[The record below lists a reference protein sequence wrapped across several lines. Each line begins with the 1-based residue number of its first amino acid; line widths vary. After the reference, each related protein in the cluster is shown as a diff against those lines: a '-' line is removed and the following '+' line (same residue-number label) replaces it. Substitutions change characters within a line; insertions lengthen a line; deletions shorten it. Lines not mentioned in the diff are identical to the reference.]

1 MMSYRFARR
10 SFLSAIGG
18 AVGLEILLRNME
30 AGAQGMGPP
39 PRFLMMHWPVG
50 TIKQQFIPTGTG
62 TSYTTSKGGQ
72 GAGYII
78 SGFDTPDLRPHT
90 IVMHGFNM
98 NGITGRGG
106 GHEDGTPFCTTG
118 SNSPGTRSNGG
129 ETDDGCAGGPSWD
142 QIFLKNVPALSRK
155 NADGTII
162 GRGYYNS
169 ICDSRIDSYETST
182 RCLSYG
188 YTKVSITSAVPGGS
202 IMENQ
207 PLRPQLSPLT
217 AYNDLFSGFTPGGMM
232 TDANALRLLKHKKSV
247 LDHSLRELNR
257 LNTLAPASERVKI
270 ESHAA
275 VIRQIEAQLTE
286 QINNPPTT
294 GGGMLPPMPAAS
306 LTGKSADR
314 LSDYGNPVSQ
324 TDDSGNHEQVGNAH
338 ASILRAA
345 FACDLIRVATFQWSP
360 GTNHVSFKG
369 LDPNSA
375 NTIYMHHPLSHR
387 NGSKAFYDGPRPS
400 ADAYIWDAM
409 VNANKWY
416 FDKTA
421 AIINT
426 FRTQVDPL
434 DPMGGSLLDRTV
446 IPMVT
451 EVADASHS
459 RSGHGA
465 LIFGGRAL
473 GMQGGQ
479 YRSVSGIHNQ
489 LWVTVAQAFLGAGA
503 VSALS
508 SETYQKNGSNP
519 ISGLWVAPA

>member
-1 MMSYRFARR
+1 M
-10 SFLSAIGG
+10 
-18 AVGLEILLRNME
+18 
-30 AGAQGMGPP
+30 
-39 PRFLMMHWPVG
+39 
-50 TIKQQFIPTGTG
+50 
-62 TSYTTSKGGQ
+62 
-72 GAGYII
+72 
-78 SGFDTPDLRPHT
+78 
-90 IVMHGFNM
+90 
-98 NGITGRGG
+98 
-106 GHEDGTPFCTTG
+106 
-118 SNSPGTRSNGG
+118 
-129 ETDDGCAGGPSWD
+129 
-142 QIFLKNVPALSRK
+142 
-155 NADGTII
+155 
-162 GRGYYNS
+162 
-169 ICDSRIDSYETST
+169 
-182 RCLSYG
+182 
-188 YTKVSITSAVPGGS
+188 
-202 IMENQ
+202 
-207 PLRPQLSPLT
+207 
-217 AYNDLFSGFTPGGMM
+217 
-232 TDANALRLLKHKKSV
+232 
-247 LDHSLRELNR
+247 
-257 LNTLAPASERVKI
+257 
-270 ESHAA
+270 
-275 VIRQIEAQLTE
+275 
-286 QINNPPTT
+286 
-294 GGGMLPPMPAAS
+294 MPAQS

-324 TDDSGNHEQVGNAH
+324 TDDSSIHEQVGNAH
-338 ASILRAA
+338 AGILRAA

-369 LDPNSA
+369 LDPNSP

-387 NGSKAFYDGPRPS
+387 NGSKAFYDGARPS

-479 YRSVSGIHNQ
+479 YRSVSGTHNQ
-489 LWVTVAQAFLGAGA
+489 LWVTVAQAYLGAGA

-508 SETYQKNGSNP
+508 SESYSKSGANP
-519 ISGLWVAPA
+519 LSGLWVAPA

>member
-1 MMSYRFARR
+1 
-10 SFLSAIGG
+10 
-18 AVGLEILLRNME
+18 
-30 AGAQGMGPP
+30 
-39 PRFLMMHWPVG
+39 
-50 TIKQQFIPTGTG
+50 
-62 TSYTTSKGGQ
+62 
-72 GAGYII
+72 
-78 SGFDTPDLRPHT
+78 
-90 IVMHGFNM
+90 
-98 NGITGRGG
+98 
-106 GHEDGTPFCTTG
+106 
-118 SNSPGTRSNGG
+118 
-129 ETDDGCAGGPSWD
+129 
-142 QIFLKNVPALSRK
+142 
-155 NADGTII
+155 
-162 GRGYYNS
+162 
-169 ICDSRIDSYETST
+169 
-182 RCLSYG
+182 
-188 YTKVSITSAVPGGS
+188 
-202 IMENQ
+202 
-207 PLRPQLSPLT
+207 
-217 AYNDLFSGFTPGGMM
+217 
-232 TDANALRLLKHKKSV
+232 
-247 LDHSLRELNR
+247 
-257 LNTLAPASERVKI
+257 
-270 ESHAA
+270 
-275 VIRQIEAQLTE
+275 
-286 QINNPPTT
+286 
-294 GGGMLPPMPAAS
+294 
-306 LTGKSADR
+306 

>member
-1 MMSYRFARR
+1 
-10 SFLSAIGG
+10 
-18 AVGLEILLRNME
+18 
-30 AGAQGMGPP
+30 
-39 PRFLMMHWPVG
+39 
-50 TIKQQFIPTGTG
+50 
-62 TSYTTSKGGQ
+62 
-72 GAGYII
+72 
-78 SGFDTPDLRPHT
+78 
-90 IVMHGFNM
+90 M
-98 NGITGRGG
+98 NGISGRGG

-129 ETDDGCAGGPSWD
+129 EADDGCAGGPSWD

-155 NADGTII
+155 DAAGTII
-162 GRGYYNS
+162 GRGFYNS
-169 ICDSRIDSYETST
+169 ICDARIDSYETST

-188 YTKVSITSAVPGGS
+188 YTKVSITSANPGGS

-217 AYNDLFSGFTPGGMM
+217 AYNDLFSGFMPGNPM
-232 TDANALRLLKHKKSV
+232 TDMDALRRLKHKKSV
-247 LDHSLRELNR
+247 LDHSLRELAR

-286 QINNPPTT
+286 QITNPPTT
-294 GGGMLPPMPAAS
+294 TGGMLPPMPAAS

-314 LSDYGNPVSQ
+314 LNDYTTPTSS
-324 TDDSGNHEQVGNAH
+324 TDDAPNHEQVIIAH
-338 ASILRAA
+338 AAIVRAA
-345 FACDLIRVATFQWSP
+345 FACDLVRVATFQFSP

-369 LDPNSA
+369 LDPNSP
-375 NTIYMHHPLSHR
+375 NTIYMHHPLSHK
-387 NGSKAFYDGPRPS
+387 NGSKSFYDGPRPS

-409 VNANKWY
+409 VTANKWY
-416 FDKTA
+416 FDRTA

-434 DPMGGSLLDRTV
+434 DPAGGSLLDRTV

-479 YRSVSGIHNQ
+479 YKSVSGIHNQ
-489 LWVTVAQAFLGAGA
+489 LWVTVAQAYLGAGA

-508 SETYQKNGSNP
+508 AETYQKNGANP
-519 ISGLWVAPA
+519 ISGLWVAPT

>member
-30 AGAQGMGPP
+30 AAAQGTGAP

-50 TIKQQFIPTGTG
+50 TLKQQFIPNGTG
-62 TSYTTSKGGQ
+62 TSYTTSKSQ
-72 GAGYII
+72 GPGYLL
-78 SGFDTPDLRPHT
+78 SPFDTAELRPHT
-90 IVMHGFNM
+90 IALHGFNM
-98 NGITGRGG
+98 NGISGRGG
-106 GHEDGTPFCTTG
+106 GHEDGTPFATTG

-129 ETDDGCAGGPSWD
+129 ESDDGCAGGPSWD
-142 QIFLKNVPALSRK
+142 QILLKNVPALARR
-155 NADGTII
+155 NGTQII
-162 GRGYYNS
+162 GRGYYNT
-169 ICDSRIDSYETST
+169 IADARIDSYETST
-182 RCLSYG
+182 RTLSYG
-188 YTKVSITSAVPGGS
+188 YTKQSIQGAIPAGMIS
-202 IMENQ
+202 ENQ

-217 AYNDLFSGFTPGGMM
+217 AYNDLFSGFMPGGMGP
-232 TDANALRLLKHKKSV
+232 DANAIRLLKQKRSV

-257 LNTLAPASERVKI
+257 LNALAPASERVKI

-275 VIRQIEAQLTE
+275 IIRAIEAQLTQ

-294 GGGMLPPMPAAS
+294 GGGMPPAVPPAS
-306 LTGKSADR
+306 LSGKSNDR
-314 LSDYGNPVSQ
+314 ASDYGNPTST
-324 TDDSGNHEQVGNAH
+324 TDDGPNHELVGNTH
-338 ASILRAA
+338 AGILRAA

-369 LDPNSA
+369 LDPNSP
-375 NTIYMHHPLSHR
+375 NTIYMHHPLSHK
-387 NGSKAFYDGPRPS
+387 NGSRAFYEGSRPS
-400 ADAYIWDAM
+400 TDAYIWDAM

-451 EVADASHS
+451 EVADASHN
-459 RSGHGA
+459 RNGHAA
-465 LIFGGRAL
+465 LIFGGKAL

-479 YRSVSGIHNQ
+479 FKSVSGIHNQ
-489 LWVTVAQAFLGAGA
+489 LWVTVAQAYLGAGA
-503 VSALS
+503 VSALAGES
-508 SETYQKNGSNP
+508 YVKTGSNP
-519 ISGLWVAPA
+519 IAGLWVAPA